1 MIWQLKIT
9 YRWLWLQKRKN
20 RNYEWLWNHCPQI
33 NSRLRVHRGGYSTL
47 RISTKFRKENRKD
60 IVILGEIRPKLVYL

>member
-33 NSRLRVHRGGYSTL
+33 NSRLRVHRGGYSNSWEKGICL
-47 RISTKFRKENRKD
+47 AVHIRISD
-60 IVILGEIRPKLVYL
+60 DEID